1 MAAAEAVLLGVIMV
15 VAVVVVVVRTNRA
28 CRNEEQCVV

>member
-28 CRNEEQCVV
+28 CSNKEQCVV